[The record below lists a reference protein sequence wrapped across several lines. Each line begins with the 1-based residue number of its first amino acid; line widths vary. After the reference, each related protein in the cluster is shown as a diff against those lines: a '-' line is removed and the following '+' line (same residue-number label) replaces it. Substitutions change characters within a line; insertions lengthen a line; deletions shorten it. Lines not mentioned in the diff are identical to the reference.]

1 MKPPDGLIA
10 QIKQDEGLRL
20 TAYRDTLGNLS
31 IGYGHTPA
39 FEGQAI
45 TEDEANALL
54 MQDLNEAQTQMI
66 AALMWVSSLD
76 IVRYCTLW
84 NMCFNLGIGHLLEFE
99 HMLKACRDG
108 NYAEAADQMANSL
121 WAKQVKTRAIQ
132 LEGQMRTG
140 AWA

>member
-1 MKPPDGLIA
+1 
-10 QIKQDEGLRL
+10 
-20 TAYRDTLGNLS
+20 
-31 IGYGHTPA
+31 
-39 FEGQAI
+39 
-45 TEDEANALL
+45 

-84 NMCFNLGIGHLLEFE
+84 NMTFNMGIGHLLEFE

-108 NYAEAADQMANSL
+108 NYTEAADQMANSL
-121 WAKQVKTRAIQ
+121 WAKQVKTRATQ